1 MRKHDDLGFD
11 FDDIPDGFKDEF
23 DDIIEPTKTTRPDK
37 PITPD
42 VGEYECSKFTFDEVE
57 VKEDKTPETKVNR
70 SDYVNFVVNINEELE
85 KLELTTPQTF
95 LDLKATSK
103 AFSVALWEPLI
114 LEVLL
119 HPTQL
124 DLILDD
130 FGISREYYDT
140 LCSNEVYKK
149 VKEGLLENLPTIIKG
164 GGFSLSAYRLAGQS
178 MAVLSDI
185 IQNATEDSTKLSAIK
200 LAAQYSGLDPMLK
213 AKQEQAQNQSNSGLS
228 VVVNLGAGLKV
239 PEAFLGER
247 KSVID
252 VEGEEV

>member
-11 FDDIPDGFKDEF
+11 FDDIPDGFDDEL
-23 DDIIEPTKTTRPDK
+23 DEITQSAKMDSAEPPN
-37 PITPD
+37 PPD
-42 VGEYECSKFTFDEVE
+42 VGEYENPNLAFDDTQEA
-57 VKEDKTPETKVNR
+57 EDKTPVLEGNR
-70 SDYVNFVVNINEELE
+70 SDYVNFVANINDELD
-85 KLELTTPQTF
+85 KLELASPQTF
-95 LDLKATSK
+95 LDLKPVNK

-140 LCSNEVYKK
+140 LCTNEVYKK
-149 VKEGLLENLPTIIKG
+149 VKEGLLENLPEIIKG

-185 IQNATEDSTKLSAIK
+185 IQNATDDSTKLSAIK

-213 AKQEQAQNQSNSGLS
+213 TKQEQAQNQGSSGLS

-252 VEGEEV
+252 IEGEEV